1 MPYVP
6 ESVPPL
12 KGMPPVV
19 TASADDRRIRRSAR
33 AHEQFTVA
41 IDETETAIYRAALAY
56 RELSDAAQSFD
67 AIPFADIQHTCIDAL
82 YFGRRYLRTL
92 SDQVRDNA
100 DLSETHRELL
110 FDKIDLIR
118 SQTADLI

>member
-6 ESVPPL
+6 
-12 KGMPPVV
+12 V
-19 TASADDRRIRRSAR
+19 TTWSKDGRSKVTTTPEDRKVRLSLSAHKR
-33 AHEQFTVA
+33 FVTA

-56 RELSDAAQSFD
+56 REVR
-67 AIPFADIQHTCIDAL
+67 DITEIGDTARYDIGQTCIDAL